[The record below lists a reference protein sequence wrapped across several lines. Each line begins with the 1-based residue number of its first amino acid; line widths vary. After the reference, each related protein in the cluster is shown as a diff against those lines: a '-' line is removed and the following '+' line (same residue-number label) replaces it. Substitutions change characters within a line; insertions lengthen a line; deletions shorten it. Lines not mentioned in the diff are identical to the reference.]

1 MTMARYTTPDER
13 LTDAEETRGV
23 ANPVP
28 LGLCVFAFTTAV
40 LGAYYAGFI
49 IPYQTTGSR
58 MAVGAIIFIG
68 GIVQLLAGMWEFRK
82 NNTIA
87 ATVFASYGGFLAA
100 LGLVFMPGINVT
112 TMLGGA
118 AHLALGLFFL
128 CWTILSAVLL
138 VGSMRTNRLFITILG
153 LLFVSYIFLTI
164 GQLAFDNRVLLGIGG
179 WLGII
184 CALFA
189 WYAAMISMTGTTHLQ
204 DSLHMPTR

>member
-1 MTMARYTTPDER
+1 MARYTTPDEH

-100 LGLVFMPGINVT
+100 LGLVFMPGINIT

-138 VGSMRTNRLFITILG
+138 VGSMRTNRLFITILS

-184 CALFA
+184 CALVA
-189 WYAAMISMTGTTHLQ
+189 WYAAMISMTGTTRLQ